1 MPCPAMR
8 LLHAGVCAVGRRTPG
23 AASTSERP
31 GDRGGHRRQPVPLH
45 RIRVDPPCGGSSRGA
60 FEVTTKWF
68 GAPVQRV
75 EDDRLLRGHGRFTDD
90 IEGGALECGF
100 VRSPHAHARIAGID
114 VSAARELRGVVA
126 VYTAADLPFGG
137 VDLPLLI
144 PHPNLTHG
152 RTQRCLASDVG
163 RYAGE
168 AVAFVVAESRYL
180 AEDAAELVQV
190 EYEPLPV
197 VITPEA
203 AERAE
208 DLVHGDVPGS
218 VAAEMLQE
226 VGTVDAALAGAPH
239 RKHLRFRYERGAAS
253 PMEGRAVWAR
263 WSTDERKLTVYDS
276 TQSPTSIRGGLA
288 VLFGLP
294 ESSVE
299 VIAPDVGGGF
309 GPKIMLFYPDELLVP
324 YAAMQLRRPVKWTE
338 DRQEHFTAVNQER
351 GQVHEVE
358 VGFDDAGRLLALSDD
373 FIHDGGAY
381 TPYGIILPIISA
393 AQLPGPYRLPNY
405 RVRFRDLYT
414 NATPT
419 SPYRGAGRPHAC
431 FVMER
436 TLDAIAA
443 ELGIDRAEVRRRNF
457 IQPDQFPYDVG
468 VAWQDGNTVV
478 YDSGN
483 YPQLLEK
490 ALNLLGPRPEGGH
503 IGMGLG
509 VYVEGTGV
517 GPYEGA
523 HVQVLVSGKVVAATG
538 IPSQGQS
545 HATGWAQI
553 VADEL
558 GVDVA
563 DVEVSSGDTRRFPWG
578 VGTFASRGAVT
589 AGNAMHVAARMVA
602 DKARRIAADHLEAD
616 AADLELADGQVRVKG
631 APTRGMPLA
640 AVSVLANPGRYAF
653 RGGTEAATQFTA
665 KARPGPPLVDGEQ
678 PGLEATGYF
687 SPPGSTWA
695 SGCHAAYV
703 RVDPKTFRL
712 EILKYVVIHD
722 CGRVINPM
730 VIEGQIE
737 GGVAQGIGGA
747 FYEGLAYDEEGQLR
761 NASFMEFLM
770 PYATEIP
777 SIEIDHIETPSPLN
791 PLGIKG
797 AGEAGVIPVGA
808 VLGSAIEEAL
818 GVPITEMPLSPLKLF
833 ELAGRK

>member
-1 MPCPAMR
+1 M
-8 LLHAGVCAVGRRTPG
+8 
-23 AASTSERP
+23 
-31 GDRGGHRRQPVPLH
+31 
-45 RIRVDPPCGGSSRGA
+45 
-60 FEVTTKWF
+60 TTRWF

-90 IEGGALECGF
+90 IGEGALECCF
-100 VRSPHAHARIAGID
+100 VRSPYAHARIKSID
-114 VSAARELRGVVA
+114 VTSAGEMPGVVA

-152 RTQRCLASDVG
+152 RTQRCLASEIV

-168 AVAFVVAESRYL
+168 AVAFVVAESRYV
-180 AEDAAELVQV
+180 AEDAAEIVQV

-197 VITPEA
+197 VITPEDA
-203 AERAE
+203 AVAE
-208 DLVHGDVPGS
+208 HLVHDDVPGN
-218 VAAEMLQE
+218 VAADMLQE
-226 VGTVDAALAGAPH
+226 VGDVAAALAAALH
-239 RKHLRFRYERGAAS
+239 RKSLHFRYERGAAS
-253 PMEGRAVWAR
+253 PMEARAVWAR
-263 WSTDERKLTVYDS
+263 WSAAERKLTVYDS

-324 YAAMQLRRPVKWTE
+324 FAAMQLGRPVKWTE

-358 VGFDDAGRLLALSDD
+358 VGFDGDGRVLALSDD

-381 TPYGIILPIISA
+381 TPYGIILPIITA
-393 AQLPGPYRLPNY
+393 AQVPGPYRIPTY
-405 RVRFRDLYT
+405 RVRFRDVYT

-436 TLDAIAA
+436 TLDVIAA
-443 ELGIDRAEVRRRNF
+443 ELGMDRVEVRRRNL

-483 YPQLLEK
+483 YPELLDRALEK
-490 ALNLLGPRPEGGH
+490 LGPRPAGDHVGR
-503 IGMGLG
+503 GLAM
-509 VYVEGTGV
+509 YVEGTGV

-523 HVQVLVSGKVVAATG
+523 HVQVLVSGKVTAATG
-538 IPSQGQS
+538 IPSQGQA
-545 HATGWAQI
+545 HATVWAQV

-558 GVDVA
+558 GVDVK
-563 DVEVSSGDTRRFPWG
+563 DVEVTSGDTRRFAWG

-589 AGNAMHVAARMVA
+589 AGNAMHVAAHMVA
-602 DKARRIAADHLEAD
+602 TKAKQIAAEHLEANPD
-616 AADLELADGQVRVKG
+616 DLELVDGRVRVKG
-631 APTRGMPLA
+631 SPDRGIPLG
-640 AVSVLANPGRYAF
+640 AVAVLSNPVRYAF
-653 RGGTEAATQFTA
+653 GGGTEAATQFAA
-665 KARPGPPLVDGEQ
+665 KARAGPPLQDGEQ
-678 PGLEATGYF
+678 PGLEATGYY

-712 EILKYVVIHD
+712 EILKYVVVHD
-722 CGRVINPM
+722 CGRVINPL
-730 VIEGQIE
+730 VLQGQIE

-747 FYEGLAYDEEGQLR
+747 FYERLAYDADGQLR

-777 SIEIDHIETPSPLN
+777 PIEIDHIETPSPLN
-791 PLGIKG
+791 PLGVKG

-808 VLGSAIEEAL
+808 VIASAIDEAL
-818 GVPITEMPLSPLKLF
+818 GIPITEMPLSPLKLF
-833 ELAGRK
+833 EAGR

>member
-1 MPCPAMR
+1 M
-8 LLHAGVCAVGRRTPG
+8 
-23 AASTSERP
+23 
-31 GDRGGHRRQPVPLH
+31 
-45 RIRVDPPCGGSSRGA
+45 
-60 FEVTTKWF
+60 TTRWF

-75 EDDRLLRGHGRFTDD
+75 EDDRLLRGKGRFTDD
-90 IEGGALECGF
+90 IDEGALECAF
-100 VRSPHAHARIAGID
+100 VRSPYAHARITSID
-114 VSAARELRGVVA
+114 VSAARAVPGVAA
-126 VYTAADLPFGG
+126 VYTASDLPFGNI
-137 VDLPLLI
+137 DLPLLI

-152 RTQRCLASDVG
+152 RTQRCLASEVV

-168 AVAFVVAESRYL
+168 AVAFVVAASRYL
-180 AEDAAELVQV
+180 AEDAAEQVQV

-203 AERAE
+203 AARAQH
-208 DLVHGDVPGS
+208 LVHDDVPGN

-226 VGTVDAALAGAPH
+226 IGDVDRAFAAAPH
-239 RKHLRFRYERGAAS
+239 RLKLRLRYERGAAS

-263 WSTDERKLTVYDS
+263 WSDAERTLTVYDS

-324 YAAMQLRRPVKWTE
+324 HAAMQLGRPVKWTE

-351 GQVHEVE
+351 GQVHEVQ
-358 VGFDDAGRLLALSDD
+358 VGFDDEGCVLALSDD

-381 TPYGIILPIISA
+381 TPYGIILPIITA
-393 AQLPGPYRLPNY
+393 GQLPGPYRIPNY
-405 RVRFRDLYT
+405 RVRFRDVYT

-436 TLDAIAA
+436 TLDAMAA
-443 ELGIDRAEVRRRNF
+443 ELQLDRLEVRRRNL
-457 IQPDQFPYDVG
+457 IQPDEFPYDVG

-483 YPQLLEK
+483 YPELLDR
-490 ALNLLGPRPEGGH
+490 ALKKLGPKPTGDGV
-503 IGMGLG
+503 GMGLAI
-509 VYVEGTGV
+509 YVEGTGV

-538 IPSQGQS
+538 IPSQGQG
-545 HATGWAQI
+545 HKTVWAQV

-558 GVDVA
+558 GVTVEDV
-563 DVEVSSGDTRRFPWG
+563 DVTSGDTRKFPWA

-602 DKARRIAADHLEAD
+602 DKARHIAAEHLEANPD
-616 AADLELADGQVRVKG
+616 DLELVDGRVRVKG
-631 APTRGMPLA
+631 SPDRGMPLG
-640 AVSVLANPGRYAF
+640 AVAVLSNPVRYAF
-653 RGGTEAATQFTA
+653 GGGTEAATQFAA
-665 KARPGPPLVDGEQ
+665 KPRPGPPLAEGEQ
-678 PGLEATGYF
+678 PGLEATGYY

-703 RVDPKTFRL
+703 RVDPKTYRL
-712 EILKYVVIHD
+712 EILKYVVVHD
-722 CGRVINPM
+722 CGRVINPL
-730 VIEGQIE
+730 VLKGQIE

-747 FYEGLAYDEEGQLR
+747 FYERLAYDDDGQLR

-777 SIEIDHIETPSPLN
+777 EIEIDHIETPSPLN
-791 PLGIKG
+791 PLGVKG

-808 VLGSAIEEAL
+808 VLASAIEDAT
-818 GVPITEMPLSPLKLF
+818 GVRVTEMPLSPLKLF
-833 ELAGRK
+833 ELSRQTSNN

>member
-1 MPCPAMR
+1 
-8 LLHAGVCAVGRRTPG
+8 
-23 AASTSERP
+23 
-31 GDRGGHRRQPVPLH
+31 
-45 RIRVDPPCGGSSRGA
+45 
-60 FEVTTKWF
+60 VTTRWF

-75 EDDRLLRGHGRFTDD
+75 EDDRLLRGKGRFTDD
-90 IEGGALECGF
+90 IGEGALECCF
-100 VRSPHAHARIAGID
+100 VRSPYAHARITSID
-114 VSAARELRGVVA
+114 AAAARAAPGVVA

-137 VDLPLLI
+137 LDLPLLI

-152 RTQRCLASDVG
+152 RTQRSLASEVV

-203 AERAE
+203 AARAE
-208 DLVHGDVPGS
+208 HLVHDDVPGN

-226 VGTVDAALAGAPH
+226 AGDVDGAMAKATH
-239 RKHLRFRYERGAAS
+239 RKKLRLRYERGAAC

-263 WSTDERKLTVYDS
+263 WSEGERKLTVYDS

-324 YAAMQLRRPVKWTE
+324 YAAMQLGRPVKWTE

-358 VGFDDAGRLLALSDD
+358 VGFDADGRILALSDD

-381 TPYGIILPIISA
+381 TPYGIIVPIISA
-393 AQLPGPYRLPNY
+393 AQVPGPYRLPNY
-405 RVRFRDLYT
+405 RVRFRDVYT
-414 NATPT
+414 NAIPT

-443 ELGIDRAEVRRRNF
+443 ELKLDRVEVRRRNL
-457 IQPDQFPYDVG
+457 IQTNEFPHEVG
-468 VAWQDGNTVV
+468 VIWQDGNMVV
-478 YDSGN
+478 YDSGD
-483 YPQLLEK
+483 YPRLLDR
-490 ALNLLGPRPEGGH
+490 ALEMLGPRPAQDGV
-503 IGMGLG
+503 GMGVA

-538 IPSQGQS
+538 IPNQGQA
-545 HATGWAQI
+545 HATVWAQV

-558 GVDVA
+558 GVDVT
-563 DVEVSSGDTRRFPWG
+563 DVEVTSGDTRRFPWG

-602 DKARRIAADHLEAD
+602 TKAKAIAADRLEAD
-616 AADLELADGQVRVKG
+616 PADLELVDGRVRVKG
-631 APTRGMPLA
+631 SPDKGISLG
-640 AVSVLANPGRYAF
+640 AVAVLSNPVRYAF
-653 RGGTEAATQFTA
+653 GGGTEAATQFA
-665 KARPGPPLVDGEQ
+665 GRSRPGPPLREGEQ
-678 PGLEATGYF
+678 PGLEATGYY

-712 EILKYVVIHD
+712 EILKYVVVHD
-722 CGRVINPM
+722 CGRVINPL
-730 VIEGQIE
+730 VVQGQIE

-747 FYEGLAYDEEGQLR
+747 FYERLAYDEDGQLR

-770 PYATEIP
+770 PYSTEIP
-777 SIEIDHIETPSPLN
+777 ALEIDHIETPSPLN
-791 PLGIKG
+791 PLGVKG

-808 VLGSAIEEAL
+808 VLASAIEEAM

-833 ELAGRK
+833 ELASG

>member
-1 MPCPAMR
+1 M
-8 LLHAGVCAVGRRTPG
+8 
-23 AASTSERP
+23 
-31 GDRGGHRRQPVPLH
+31 
-45 RIRVDPPCGGSSRGA
+45 
-60 FEVTTKWF
+60 TTRWF
-68 GAPVQRV
+68 GAPVQRM
-75 EDDRLLRGHGRFTDD
+75 EDDRLLRGRGRYTDD
-90 IEGGALECGF
+90 IDEGALECCF
-100 VRSPHAHARIAGID
+100 VRSPYAHARITSID
-114 VSAARELRGVVA
+114 VTAAREMPGLAA
-126 VYTAADLPFGG
+126 VYTAADLPFGD

-152 RTQRCLASDVG
+152 RTQRCLASDVV

-168 AVAFVVAESRYL
+168 AVAFVVAESRAQ
-180 AEDAAELVQV
+180 AEDAAELVVV
-190 EYEPLPV
+190 EYEQLPV

-203 AERAE
+203 GARAE
-208 DLVHGDVPGS
+208 HLVHDDVPGN
-218 VAAEMLQE
+218 VAAELVQE
-226 VGTVDAALAGAPH
+226 VGDVAAALKAAPH
-239 RKHLRFRYERGAAS
+239 TMRRIFRYERGAAA

-263 WSTDERKLTVYDS
+263 WDGREHRLLVYDS

-288 VLFGLP
+288 VLFGLK
-294 ESSVE
+294 ESDVE

-324 YAAMQLRRPVKWTE
+324 FAAMQLGRPVKWTE

-358 VGFDDAGRLLALSDD
+358 WGFDDEGRILALDDD

-381 TPYGIILPIISA
+381 TPYGIILPIITA
-393 AQLPGPYRLPNY
+393 AQVPGPYRIPNY
-405 RVRFRDLYT
+405 RVRFRDIYT

-436 TLDAIAA
+436 VLDVVSDVT
-443 ELGIDRAEVRRRNF
+443 GVDRDEVRRRNF
-457 IQPDQFPYDVG
+457 IQPDQFPYEVG
-468 VAWQDGNTVV
+468 VVWQDGNIVV

-483 YPQLLEK
+483 YPRLFERALEM
-490 ALNLLGPRPEGGH
+490 LGPRPEGDS
-503 IGMGLG
+503 IGRGIA

-538 IPSQGQS
+538 IPNQGQA
-545 HATGWAQI
+545 HATVWAQI

-563 DVEVSSGDTRRFPWG
+563 DVEVTSGDTRRLPWG
-578 VGTFASRGAVT
+578 VGTFASRSAVT

-602 DKARRIAADHLEAD
+602 DKAKSIAADHLEAD
-616 AADLELADGQVRVKG
+616 PEDLELVDGQVRVKG
-631 APTRGMPLA
+631 SPDRGMPLA
-640 AVSVLANPGRYAF
+640 AVAVLSNPVRYAF
-653 RGGTEAATQFTA
+653 GGGTEAATQFAA
-665 KARPGPPLVDGEQ
+665 KPRPGPPLKEGEQ
-678 PGLEATGYF
+678 PGLEATGYY

-712 EILKYVVIHD
+712 EILKYVVVHD
-722 CGRVINPM
+722 CGRVINPL
-730 VIEGQIE
+730 VLQGQIE

-747 FYEGLAYDEEGQLR
+747 FYERLAYDADGQLR
-761 NASFMEFLM
+761 NASFMEFLI

-777 SIEIDHIETPSPLN
+777 PIEIDHFETPSPLN
-791 PLGIKG
+791 PLGVKG

-808 VLGSAIEEAL
+808 VLAAAMEEAI
-818 GVPITEMPLSPLKLF
+818 GVPITEMPQSPLKLF
-833 ELAGRK
+833 ELSRQK

>member
-1 MPCPAMR
+1 M
-8 LLHAGVCAVGRRTPG
+8 
-23 AASTSERP
+23 
-31 GDRGGHRRQPVPLH
+31 
-45 RIRVDPPCGGSSRGA
+45 
-60 FEVTTKWF
+60 TTRWF
-68 GAPVQRV
+68 GAPVQRL
-75 EDDRLLRGHGRFTDD
+75 EDERLLRGQGRYTDD
-90 IEGGALECGF
+90 VDEGALECCF
-100 VRSPHAHARIAGID
+100 VRSPYAHARIRSID
-114 VSAARELRGVVA
+114 VAEARALPGVVA
-126 VYTAADLPFGG
+126 VYTAADMPFGA

-144 PHPNLTHG
+144 PHPSLTHG
-152 RTQRCLASDVG
+152 RTQRCLASDVV

-168 AVAFVVAESRYL
+168 AVAFVVAAGRAA
-180 AEDAAELVQV
+180 AEDAAEMVQV
-190 EYEPLPV
+190 EYEQLPV

-203 AERAE
+203 ALAAE
-208 DLVHGDVPGS
+208 NLVHDDVPGN
-218 VAAEMLQE
+218 VAAELLQE
-226 VGTVDAALAGAPH
+226 VGDVAGALARAPR
-239 RKHLRFRYERGAAS
+239 RKRLRFRYERGAAS

-263 WSTDERKLTVYDS
+263 WHEGKLTVYDS

-294 ESSVE
+294 ESDVE

-324 YAAMQLRRPVKWTE
+324 YAAMRLGRAVKWTE

-351 GQVHEVE
+351 GQVHDVE
-358 VGFDDAGRLLALSDD
+358 VGFDDDGRLLALSDD
-373 FIHDGGAY
+373 FIHDAGAY
-381 TPYGIILPIISA
+381 TPYGIILPIITA
-393 AQLPGPYRLPNY
+393 AQLPGPYRVPSY

-443 ELGIDRAEVRRRNF
+443 ELGLDRVEVRRRNL
-457 IQPDQFPYDVG
+457 IQPDEFPYEVG
-468 VAWQDGNTVV
+468 VLWQDGNRVV

-483 YPQLLEK
+483 YPELLDR
-490 ALNLLGPRPEGGH
+490 ALAKLGPRPSGEHAGL
-503 IGMGLG
+503 GLG

-545 HATGWAQI
+545 HATVWAQI

-563 DVEVSSGDTRRFPWG
+563 DVEVTSGDTRRFPWG
-578 VGTFASRGAVT
+578 VGTFASRGAVM
-589 AGNAMHVAARMVA
+589 AGNAMHAAARLVA
-602 DKARRIAADHLEAD
+602 DKARRVAAEHLEVD
-616 AADLELADGQVRVKG
+616 PADLELAQGRVRVKG
-631 APTRGMPLA
+631 AADRGLPLG
-640 AVSVLANPGRYAF
+640 AVAVLSNPVRYAF
-653 RGGTEAATQFTA
+653 GGGTEAATQFA
-665 KARPGPPLVDGEQ
+665 APPRSGPPLPEGES

-687 SPPGSTWA
+687 SPEGSTWA

-712 EILKYVVIHD
+712 EILKYVVVHD
-722 CGRVINPM
+722 CGRVINPL
-730 VIEGQIE
+730 VLQGQIE

-747 FYEGLAYDEEGQLR
+747 FYERLAYDSDGQLR

-777 SIEIDHIETPSPLN
+777 PIEIDHIETPSPLN
-791 PLGIKG
+791 PLGVKG

-808 VLGSAIEEAL
+808 VLASAIEDAL
-818 GVPITEMPLSPLKLF
+818 GVPITEMPQSPLKLYEAF
-833 ELAGRK
+833 QKS

>member
-1 MPCPAMR
+1 M
-8 LLHAGVCAVGRRTPG
+8 
-23 AASTSERP
+23 
-31 GDRGGHRRQPVPLH
+31 
-45 RIRVDPPCGGSSRGA
+45 
-60 FEVTTKWF
+60 TTRWF
-68 GAPVQRV
+68 GARVQRL
-75 EDDRLLRGHGRFTDD
+75 EDDRLLRGHGRYTDD
-90 IEGGALECGF
+90 INENGERALESVF
-100 VRSPHAHARIAGID
+100 VRSPFAHARIASID
-114 VSAARELRGVVA
+114 VSAARSMPGVVA
-126 VYTAADLPFGG
+126 VYSAADLPFG
-137 VDLPLLI
+137 DQHLPILI

-152 RTQRCLASDVG
+152 RTQRTLAKDVV

-168 AVAFVVAESRYL
+168 AVAFVVAESRAL
-180 AEDAAELVQV
+180 AEDAAESVQV

-197 VITPEA
+197 VITPELAAA
-203 AERAE
+203 AEH
-208 DLVHGDVPGS
+208 LVHDDVPGN
-218 VAAEMLQE
+218 VAAEMIQE
-226 VGTVDAALAGAPH
+226 AGDVDAALKSAPH
-239 RKHLRFRYERGAAS
+239 RKRLHFRFERSAAS

-263 WSTDERKLTVYDS
+263 WSAAERKLTVYDS

-294 ESSVE
+294 ESHVE

-324 YAAMQLRRPVKWTE
+324 YAAMQLGRPVKWTE

-358 VGFDDAGRLLALSDD
+358 VGFDAEGRLLALSDD

-381 TPYGIILPIISA
+381 TPYGIILPIITA
-393 AQLPGPYRLPNY
+393 GQLPGPYRLPNY

-490 ALNLLGPRPEGGH
+490 ALNLLGPRPEGDD

-545 HATGWAQI
+545 HATVWAQI

-563 DVEVSSGDTRRFPWG
+563 DVEVFSGDTRRFPWG

-589 AGNAMHVAARMVA
+589 AGNAMGVAARMVA

-640 AVSVLANPGRYAF
+640 AVSVLANPVRYAF
-653 RGGTEAATQFTA
+653 GGGTEAATQFTA

-747 FYEGLAYDEEGQLR
+747 FYERLAYDEEGQLR

>member
-1 MPCPAMR
+1 M
-8 LLHAGVCAVGRRTPG
+8 
-23 AASTSERP
+23 
-31 GDRGGHRRQPVPLH
+31 
-45 RIRVDPPCGGSSRGA
+45 
-60 FEVTTKWF
+60 TTRWF
-68 GAPVQRV
+68 GAPVQRF

-90 IEGGALECGF
+90 FDEGALECCF
-100 VRSPHAHARIAGID
+100 VRSPYAHARIRSID
-114 VSAARELRGVVA
+114 ATAARAMPGVIA
-126 VYTAADLPFGG
+126 VYTAVDLPFGG

-152 RTQRCLASDVG
+152 RTQRCLASERV

-168 AVAFVVAESRYL
+168 AVAFVVAETRYL
-180 AEDAAELVQV
+180 AEDAAELVEV
-190 EYEPLPV
+190 DYEPLPV

-203 AERAE
+203 SSRAE
-208 DLVHGDVPGS
+208 HLVHDDVPGN

-226 VGTVDAALAGAPH
+226 VGDVGKALREAPH
-239 RKHLRFRYERGAAS
+239 RKRLKFRYERAAAS

-263 WSTDERKLTVYDS
+263 WSAGDRKLMVYDS

-294 ESSVE
+294 ESNVE

-324 YAAMQLRRPVKWTE
+324 YASMQLGRPVKWTE

-358 VGFDDAGRLLALSDD
+358 VGFDAEGRVLALSDD

-393 AQLPGPYRLPNY
+393 AQVPGPYRIPNY
-405 RVRFRDLYT
+405 RVRFRDMYT

-443 ELGIDRAEVRRRNF
+443 DLHLDRIELRRRNL
-457 IQPDQFPYDVG
+457 IQAGEFPYDVG

-478 YDSGN
+478 YDSGD
-483 YPQLLEK
+483 YPTLLDK
-490 ALNLLGPRPEGGH
+490 AIANLGPKPAGDNV
-503 IGMGLG
+503 GMGIG
-509 VYVEGTGV
+509 IYVEGTGV

-538 IPSQGQS
+538 IPSQGQA
-545 HATGWAQI
+545 HATVWAQV

-558 GVDVA
+558 GVDVG
-563 DVEVSSGDTRRFPWG
+563 DVEVTSGDTRRFPWG

-602 DKARRIAADHLEAD
+602 DKAKHIAADHLEA
-616 AADLELADGQVRVKG
+616 AVEDLELAGGVVRVKG
-631 APTRGMPLA
+631 SPDRGIPLG
-640 AVSVLANPGRYAF
+640 AVAVLSNPVRYAF
-653 RGGTEAATQFTA
+653 GGGTEAATQFA
-665 KARPGPPLVDGEQ
+665 ARPREGPPLRDGEQ
-678 PGLEATGYF
+678 PGLEATGYY

-712 EILKYVVIHD
+712 EILKYVVVHD
-722 CGRVINPM
+722 CGRVINPL
-730 VIEGQIE
+730 VLQGQIE

-747 FYEGLAYDEEGQLR
+747 FYERLAYDGDGQLR

-777 SIEIDHIETPSPLN
+777 PIEIDHIETPSPLN
-791 PLGIKG
+791 PLGVKG

-808 VLGSAIEEAL
+808 VLASAIEDATGIE
-818 GVPITEMPLSPLKLF
+818 ITEMPLSPLRLF
-833 ELAGRK
+833 ELYRLMER